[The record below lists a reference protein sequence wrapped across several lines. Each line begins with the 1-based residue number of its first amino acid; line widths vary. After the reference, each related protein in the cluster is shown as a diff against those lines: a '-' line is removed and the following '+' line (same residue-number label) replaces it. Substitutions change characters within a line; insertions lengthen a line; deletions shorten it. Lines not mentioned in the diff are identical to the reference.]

1 MYHYYTNTNDLLV
14 LVRRR
19 RSAYT
24 ALSRHLHPFP
34 IYEGPRSR
42 QLMMP
47 MLLIDL
53 QLNCEEVCPLKTT
66 MLHEVPQISPEMKK
80 VSDVQ
85 HVGAQE
91 TT

>member
-1 MYHYYTNTNDLLV
+1 
-14 LVRRR
+14 
-19 RSAYT
+19 
-24 ALSRHLHPFP
+24 
-34 IYEGPRSR
+34 
-42 QLMMP
+42 MMP